1 LRARTSRAALVAA
14 LVIITLNSVPGL
26 AQEAAPYSGPPREGI
41 DFIVV
46 DGDTLVVAAP
56 LEILGAVVPAA
67 LPGLKRSLEMLDA
80 ADLEALPGR
89 SVAEKLQT
97 VPGVVV
103 SQRQQY
109 GVQGDLSIRGSS
121 FEQVQMLLDG
131 YDISDPQTGHHVL
144 DLPVGRG
151 DIRTLEVLP
160 GHGSVMYGSGSFGGT
175 VNARTFQPADTT
187 GLEASLLGGGQGT
200 WGSRMAADIVR
211 DENNA
216 ARFSFENFRT
226 DGRDLELAD
235 GSTITG
241 GTDADTWSGT
251 GRLVHR
257 YDGGDADIQM
267 GMAER
272 DFGALGFYAPYASR
286 ERTETVFG
294 AARVNH
300 RVRDG
305 FHLEPRVYFRRHT
318 DLFVLLRENP
328 AAYTNDH
335 LTRKVGSAV
344 RGIVDLPGR
353 NTLSVGV
360 EGVYEDIDSQGIR
373 GGVQREALG
382 RHLRRRVAVAAELD
396 NNDGPAMWQLGVR
409 LDSREGFAPRLALTG
424 ALSYAA
430 TEHVNLRGSIGTV
443 NRVPTFTELYYV
455 SPTDVGDAGLEVET
469 GYTWDLGA
477 ELNRGRWRAR
487 TTFFQRVEDDLI
499 EWARP
504 TGSDAPWRSMNIADA
519 RVRGLESLISW
530 RHGGGHLLAVGHAW
544 LEKELAL
551 SGAYEGKYALLTPRQ
566 QIQLQGTLMLPADL
580 GLTLTGRYLERTDGP
595 ADFRYFF
602 VMDGRLDWEGYR
614 NLFASLVATNLL
626 DRRYEEIPGV
636 PMSGFLLT
644 GRVGVRF

>member
-1 LRARTSRAALVAA
+1 
-14 LVIITLNSVPGL
+14 
-26 AQEAAPYSGPPREGI
+26 
-41 DFIVV
+41 
-46 DGDTLVVAAP
+46 
-56 LEILGAVVPAA
+56 
-67 LPGLKRSLEMLDA
+67 
-80 ADLEALPGR
+80 
-89 SVAEKLQT
+89 
-97 VPGVVV
+97 
-103 SQRQQY
+103 
-109 GVQGDLSIRGSS
+109 
-121 FEQVQMLLDG
+121 
-131 YDISDPQTGHHVL
+131 
-144 DLPVGRG
+144 
-151 DIRTLEVLP
+151 
-160 GHGSVMYGSGSFGGT
+160 
-175 VNARTFQPADTT
+175 
-187 GLEASLLGGGQGT
+187 
-200 WGSRMAADIVR
+200 
-211 DENNA
+211 
-216 ARFSFENFRT
+216 
-226 DGRDLELAD
+226 
-235 GSTITG
+235 
-241 GTDADTWSGT
+241 
-251 GRLVHR
+251 
-257 YDGGDADIQM
+257 
-267 GMAER
+267 
-272 DFGALGFYAPYASR
+272 
-286 ERTETVFG
+286 
-294 AARVNH
+294 
-300 RVRDG
+300 
-305 FHLEPRVYFRRHT
+305 
-318 DLFVLLRENP
+318 
-328 AAYTNDH
+328 
-335 LTRKVGSAV
+335 
-344 RGIVDLPGR
+344 
-353 NTLSVGV
+353 
-360 EGVYEDIDSQGIR
+360 
-373 GGVQREALG
+373 
-382 RHLRRRVAVAAELD
+382 VAAELD